1 MLKKPGHPEVQVDT
15 DLIAPGFERVVDR
28 DPPLDSIAQGLTFG
42 EGPVWDKR
50 TGQLYWVDIIGNTIW
65 KWKPGVGRE
74 VVLRP
79 SGHANGMTFD
89 KEGRLMVAGWCSR
102 TIYRFEH
109 DGTITTIASK
119 YQDKKF
125 NSPNDI
131 VVRSDGS
138 TYWTDSAGGLVIPG
152 MVAQDVQRYLD
163 MMGVFRL
170 TPDGKEVQLVIAD
183 CTYPNGLAFSPDEKI
198 LYVNDTRLAL
208 IRAFDVNPDGS
219 VGPGRIFHK
228 LTGTEDGVADGMK
241 CDVEGNVYCT
251 GPGGVHVIAP
261 DGRLLGRLKIPGH
274 CTNMG
279 FGDDDWKS
287 LYVTTFKQVYR
298 TRVKVPGVAVW

>member
-1 MLKKPGHPEVQVDT
+1 VDT

-89 KEGRLMVAGWCSR
+89 KQGRLTVAGWCSR

-131 VVRSDGS
+131 VVHSDGS

-219 VGPGRIFHK
+219 VGPGRTFHK

>member
-1 MLKKPGHPEVQVDT
+1 MDI
-15 DLIAPGFERVVDR
+15 DLIAPGFECIVDR
-28 DPPLDSIAQGLTFG
+28 DPPFDRIAHGLTFG

-65 KWKPGVGRE
+65 KWIPGVGRE

-89 KEGRLMVAGWCSR
+89 KEGRLTVAGWCSR

-109 DGTITTIASK
+109 DGSITTIASK

-152 MVAQDVQRYLD
+152 MVAQDVQRYFD

-170 TPDGKEVQLVIAD
+170 TPAGKEVQLVIAD

-208 IRAFDVNPDGS
+208 IRAFDVN
-219 VGPGRIFHK
+219 
-228 LTGTEDGVADGMK
+228 A
-241 CDVEGNVYCT
+241 
-251 GPGGVHVIAP
+251 

-274 CTNMG
+274 CTNMA
-279 FGDDDWKS
+279 FGDEDWKS
-287 LYVTTFKQVYR
+287 LYVTTFNSVYR